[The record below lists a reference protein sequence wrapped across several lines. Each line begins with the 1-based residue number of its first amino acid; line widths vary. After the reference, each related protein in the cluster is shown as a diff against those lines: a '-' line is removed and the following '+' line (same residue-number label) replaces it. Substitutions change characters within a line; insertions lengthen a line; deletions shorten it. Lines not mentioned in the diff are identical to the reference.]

1 MYVLSDFIFPIVMAI
16 ASASRRFR
24 SFLKTWKSISS
35 ILILQIQIDSAM
47 LTILPKRVC
56 LFFGVSNFESLIPHL
71 INSEMEFLVTQTPA
85 TMIGPS
91 KDPLPASSTP
101 QMMLLLP
108 VNSNPL
114 SQIQDMLVFY
124 PCPSNH

>member
-1 MYVLSDFIFPIVMAI
+1 
-16 ASASRRFR
+16 
-24 SFLKTWKSISS
+24 
-35 ILILQIQIDSAM
+35 M
-47 LTILPKRVC
+47 LTILPKKVC

-71 INSEMEFLVTQTPA
+71 INSDMDFLVTQTPA

-114 SQIQDMLVFY
+114 SPNQDIVGILSL
-124 PCPSNH
+124 PPQS